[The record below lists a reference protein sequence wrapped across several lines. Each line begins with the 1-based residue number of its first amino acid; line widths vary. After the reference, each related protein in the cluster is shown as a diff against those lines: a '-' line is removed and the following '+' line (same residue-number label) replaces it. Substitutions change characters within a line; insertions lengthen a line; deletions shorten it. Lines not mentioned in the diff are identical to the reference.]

1 MLIIEQNCTSRMW
14 ITGIQGH
21 RQTHTHIHWKA
32 ALFLQ
37 VKLTVTRKN
46 KKGCKKCM
54 TAQEIIREFDVEAGE
69 NISIVSSCSPKTAA
83 MQHCASLG
91 DASRQ
96 SCFQSFRSKY
106 RHIIKWDFIGSHM
119 IKKNMHTCM
128 YPSYSAILQQ
138 RLGLLSL
145 TIYAEQ
151 MDPWTL

>member
-21 RQTHTHIHWKA
+21 RVWTA

-37 VKLTVTRKN
+37 VKLTLSPEKN
-46 KKGCKKCM
+46 KKGCKNCT

-69 NISIVSSCSPKTAA
+69 NNISIVSSCSPKTAA

-106 RHIIKWDFIGSHM
+106 REVIKWDFIGSHM
-119 IKKNMHTCM
+119 IKKKKMHTCM
-128 YPSYSAILQQ
+128 YPSYSAIVQQ